1 MYYFRTENEAFKV
14 LLSMGYICKQKE
26 VGGTYLLKWGV
37 PTYENGGYLPTKIG
51 GYLPT
56 KMVGTYLGKL
66 GVHTY

>member
-26 VGGTYLLKWGV
+26 VGGTYLLKCGV
-37 PTYENGGYLPTKIG
+37 PTYENA

-56 KMVGTYLGKL
+56 KMKGTYLRKL
-66 GVHTY
+66 GVPTY